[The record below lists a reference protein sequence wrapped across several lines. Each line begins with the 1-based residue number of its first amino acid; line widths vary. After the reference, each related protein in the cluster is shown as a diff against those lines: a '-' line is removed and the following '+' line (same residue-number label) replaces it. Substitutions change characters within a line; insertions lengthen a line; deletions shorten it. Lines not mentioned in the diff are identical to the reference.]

1 MGDNF
6 IYGISC
12 IVCYGGDCLV
22 RRVLLGK
29 KVLRFC
35 FAKDR
40 KVVCD
45 GLCRVTSSV
54 ASDVQLC
61 PVEVEAFDLAV
72 NC

>member
-1 MGDNF
+1 M
-6 IYGISC
+6 
-12 IVCYGGDCLV
+12 V